1 MAEKP
6 PAELPAVEKRAP
18 ATPAPEKPVEKPAAA
33 RPAAPPARKQDVE
46 GLRKGLTKVR
56 EKEGF
61 FGRLKALL
69 TGKKEIDPNIVE
81 QIDQMADR
89 RKADIATRA
98 FIGHAEETEIDK
110 QGRVLLPQLLR
121 KLAHL
126 DTRAVAVG
134 QIKRIEIWSE
144 DIWTEKASA
153 AQGDELADAFAS
165 LRR

>member
-1 MAEKP
+1 MFAGSHLLTVDDKGRLAIPARFRQRLTEKFGP
-6 PAELPAVEKRAP
+6 QVVITRSYTPCIEIYP
-18 ATPAPEKPVEKPAAA
+18 ATTF
-33 RPAAPPARKQDVE
+33 Q
-46 GLRKGLTKVR
+46 G
-56 EKEGF
+56 
-61 FGRLKALL
+61 
-69 TGKKEIDPNIVE
+69 IVE

-126 DTRAVAVG
+126 DSRAVAVG

-165 LRR
+165 LKR